1 MSCKAIC
8 RRNKTDKGYLCDET
22 KNPNPLSF
30 HQKKWCRINNVDVKN
45 YGKILGK
52 PNTQMSI
59 YGNYFWDNIAEE
71 NNPQS
76 MCLANENV
84 IYNTPCS
91 YEDTFKYILAG
102 FLASNGTINFKQV
115 LLDII
120 VSTTK
125 KAAMLAASAAASA
138 VSAASGVAYLGR
150 DHLKQTHLLSQK
162 DNRGILLFLKKKLQ
176 DKFQTEV
183 VDKNEISQEDFNKYM
198 EDLENSITEIDASDD
213 IGYGKFVKEIFKK
226 CSEITKT
233 NEQYNANLYPTSLID
248 FFINKIPDKYAME
261 VIRGANF
268 IVEDN
273 GVLYQWAKR
282 YIKTNYARISSH
294 KSIVDQYG
302 FTDMFIDVYLHMVCG
317 VIQKDGKICSWCQ
330 FEGAP
335 MIAGLSTPEVFLRMF
350 HGLNIDREELQQ
362 YIDHAADSEY
372 YALSA
377 LLARAVGR
385 KPLNIAIGTSEH
397 ADNNP
402 LIITEKIDLGD
413 FIPEEIKEGE
423 TSSISSFTNTLI
435 NKLGFKFEYIKNN
448 YTYNLGIHDNLSA
461 AYNLTGDKQSQTIT
475 PWEREQNMI
484 NGTNTYNLNIG
495 QGIRPIPNM
504 SMPVASLPYPQTPLA
519 IGRGGKYK
527 KKSKKTRTRNK
538 KRTNKKKTRK
548 HKK

>member
-1 MSCKAIC
+1 MSCKSIC
-8 RRNKTDKGYLCDET
+8 RKNKTDKGYLCDET
-22 KNPNPLSF
+22 KNPTALSF
-30 HQKKWCRINNVDVKN
+30 HRKKWCRINNVDVKN
-45 YGKILGK
+45 YGKLLGK
-52 PNTQMSI
+52 PNSHMSI
-59 YGNYFWDNIAEE
+59 YGNYFWDYIAEE
-71 NNPQS
+71 NKPQS
-76 MCLANENV
+76 MCLLDGR
-84 IYNTPCS
+84 ITYNTSCS
-91 YEDTFKYILAG
+91 QEDTFKYLLAG
-102 FLASNGTINFKQV
+102 FLAANGTLNFKQT
-115 LLDII
+115 LFDIMVDI
-120 VSTTK
+120 AKKTTITSVSGATGI
-125 KAAMLAASAAASA
+125 AF
-138 VSAASGVAYLGR
+138 LGR
-150 DHLKQTHLLSQK
+150 KHLKQTHSLAQK

-176 DKFQTEV
+176 DQYQTEV
-183 VDKNEISQEDFNKYM
+183 VDKNEASQEEFNKAM
-198 EDLENSITEIDASDD
+198 EDLENSIIEIDPSDD
-213 IGYGKFVKEIFKK
+213 VAYGKFVKEIFKK

-248 FFINKIPDKYAME
+248 FFIDKIPDKYAME

-273 GVLYQWAKR
+273 GDLYQWIKR
-282 YIKTNYARISSH
+282 FIKTNYARISSH

-362 YIDHAADSEY
+362 YIDHAADSAY

-413 FIPEEIKEGE
+413 FIPEEMKSEQ
-423 TSSISSFTNTLI
+423 TSSISSFINTLI
-435 NKLGFKFEYIKNN
+435 NKLGFKFEYVKND
-448 YTYNLGIHDNLSA
+448 YTYNLGIHDDLFANI
-461 AYNLTGDKQSQTIT
+461 NLTENTQTIT
-475 PWEREQNMI
+475 PWERQQQQMV
-484 NGTNTYNLNIG
+484 NGTGNLNIG
-495 QGIRPIPNM
+495 QGIRPVPNM
-504 SMPVASLPYPQTPLA
+504 SMPIASLSYAQTPLS
-519 IGRGGKYK
+519 ITRGGKYK
-527 KKSKKTRTRNK
+527 KKSKKTRT
-538 KRTNKKKTRK
+538 TNKKGKNKKITRK